1 MPPEA
6 TPSSKHVPS
15 SQPSR
20 DADVA
25 ALVRAGVA
33 ADVIYA
39 ALWPG
44 GPAAA
49 PMPFDSFVA
58 VVRALEVEAVT
69 ATPSESLPEDLEDI
83 VGDLLLARRKIMEAI
98 ETCNDVGEDGR
109 FDSSSHMALCKNAD
123 VVLKFQGARQERQVH
138 VLNMRV
144 AREKA
149 RLELLALYAE
159 IEQVRSGGAIN

>member
-1 MPPEA
+1 MSA
-6 TPSSKHVPS
+6 SAHPSTH
-15 SQPSR
+15 R

-58 VVRALEVEAVT
+58 VVRALEVDAVT
-69 ATPSESLPEDLEDI
+69 TTPTEQLPEDLEDI

-98 ETCNDVGEDGR
+98 ETTSPDGDEG
-109 FDSSSHMALCKNAD
+109 FDNSAHIALCKNAD
-123 VVLKFQGARQERQVH
+123 VVLKYQTARQERQVH
-138 VLNMRV
+138 LLNLRV

-149 RLELLALYAE
+149 RLELLALHAE
-159 IEQVRSGGAIN
+159 GEGAALDTTSRRN